1 MLRSSLCHYNDMCV
15 LVSGTITIT
24 GAGVN
29 DAAKQLDETN
39 KVVIFENCAPFTD
52 CISEI
57 NDAQIDNTNIQ
68 ML

>member
-1 MLRSSLCHYNDMCV
+1 MLRSSLCHYSDMCV
-15 LVSGTITIT
+15 LESGTITIT

-29 DAAKQLDETN
+29 DAVKQLDETN

-57 NDAQIDNTNIQ
+57 NDAQIDNANI
-68 ML
+68 